1 MTDEELIEQVARVLD
16 HPSLYMGGASHG
28 SRRKARAILPII
40 KAERAEVVAEI
51 VAWLRDEA
59 NGWMCADTASSEI
72 EDKFGGRDETL

>member
-51 VAWLRDEA
+51 VAELRSVGSMPAQIYADHIEA
-59 NGWMCADTASSEI
+59 
-72 EDKFGGRDETL
+72 KFGGRDETR